1 MTEPFEEPPAIRQI
15 YAEMMDF
22 RKQTMTAIGHM
33 MSQINRQ
40 NTMFFALL
48 QEHGLVEEITCPQ
61 CDDEEII
68 YRPLLKN
75 LPTEGNNCPICGYDF
90 DTEQAS
96 IDDFGSYVNEEE

>member
-1 MTEPFEEPPAIRQI
+1 
-15 YAEMMDF
+15 
-22 RKQTMTAIGHM
+22 
-33 MSQINRQ
+33 
-40 NTMFFALL
+40 
-48 QEHGLVEEITCPQ
+48 LVEEITCPQ